1 MPIAGRR
8 LNTIGAVLAAV
19 AVLLLLL
26 RALGRFD
33 DSWDGTHYH
42 LVFSAFRARILTFET
57 FQPLPFIVS
66 LYNSFP
72 PLLDVVRGYVWRVT
86 GSILILQTFNLA
98 AIAAL
103 VTFWKLNFGL
113 SIRWS
118 IIAILSVPLIQIS
131 ATTLYVDT
139 FVNCIFAIPLSILSV
154 AFIDRRPLTRN
165 EGVLSLV
172 ALAVCG
178 NVKPQFVVLGTVL
191 LTVLCIFQTWH
202 LWQQGRRRELGRFL
216 ALAAISYLVVPAT
229 GIHNLLVHGNPTY
242 PLAISVLGKSLPG
255 MFPLEA
261 TWKAPDYLAHVSQPV
276 RWLASILEF
285 RAFEGAEIP
294 YTIDQFNPIPI
305 GTMPDIVSRPPSMR
319 MGGYFFPLVLA
330 LLMWLVVFTRQY
342 IAQERLRWF
351 IPLICVSFIAFVP
364 GSNELRYYSFWMLT
378 LIFLCFL
385 AANRAHENEYAGL
398 FHGSMLVAFISV
410 GVITGWRYFDPRP
423 YSVQDHIRKH
433 GMDRVV
439 TGQDLCFENR
449 SRDTILF
456 TWIFHAK
463 GHYRVVDLSPGERCP
478 QK

>member
-1 MPIAGRR
+1 MPIAGRK
-8 LNTIGAVLAAV
+8 LNAFGAVLAAA
-19 AVLLLLL
+19 AVLLLLV
-26 RALGRFD
+26 RALSRFD
-33 DSWDGTHYH
+33 DSWDGTQYH

-66 LYNSFP
+66 FYNSFP

-86 GSILILQTFNLA
+86 GSILILQAFNLG
-98 AIAAL
+98 AIATL
-103 VTFWKLNFGL
+103 VTFWKFNFGL

-139 FVNCIFAIPLSILSV
+139 FVNCVFVIPLSTLYM
-154 AFIDRRPLTRN
+154 AFIDRRPLTRK
-165 EGVLSLV
+165 EVILSLV

-178 NVKPQFVVLGTVL
+178 NIKPQFVVLGTVL

-216 ALAAISYLVVPAT
+216 GLAAISYVVVPAT
-229 GIHNLLVHGNPTY
+229 GIHNLLVHGNPFY

-255 MFPLEA
+255 MFPLKVA
-261 TWKAPDYLAHVSQPV
+261 WKVPDFLAHVPQPV
-276 RWLASILEF
+276 RWLASIVEF

-305 GTMPDIVSRPPSMR
+305 GIMPDIVSRPPSMR
-319 MGGYFFPLVLA
+319 MGGYFFPLVLT
-330 LLMWLVVFTRQY
+330 LCMWLGVFIRRY
-342 IAQERLRWF
+342 PASERLRWF
-351 IPLICVSFIAFVP
+351 IPLICVSLVAFVP

-385 AANRAHENEYAGL
+385 AASRANEYVGL
-398 FHGSMLVAFISV
+398 FHGSLVVAFVSV
-410 GVITGWRYFDPRP
+410 GMITGWRYFDPRS

-463 GHYRVVDLSPGERCP
+463 GQYRVVDLSPGERCP

>member
-1 MPIAGRR
+1 MSIAGRR
-8 LNTIGAVLAAV
+8 LNVFGAVLAVA
-19 AVLLLLL
+19 AVLLLLV
-26 RALGRFD
+26 RALSRFD
-33 DSWDGTHYH
+33 DSWDGTQYH

-57 FQPLPFIVS
+57 FQPLPFIAS
-66 LYNSFP
+66 FYNSFP
-72 PLLDVVRGYVWRVT
+72 PLLDIVRGYVWRIT
-86 GSILILQTFNLA
+86 GSILILQSFNLA

-103 VTFWKLNFGL
+103 VTFWKRRFGL

-118 IIAILSVPLIQIS
+118 IVAILSVPLIQIS
-131 ATTLYVDT
+131 ATALYVDT
-139 FVNCIFAIPLSILSV
+139 FVNCIFTIPLSALSV
-154 AFIDRRPLTRN
+154 AFIDRRPLSRN
-165 EGVLSLV
+165 EAILSLV

-178 NVKPQFVVLGTVL
+178 NVKPQFIVLGTVL
-191 LTVLCIFQTWH
+191 LTVLCIFQTWY
-202 LWQQGRRRELGRFL
+202 LSQQGSRKELGCFL
-216 ALAAISYLVVPAT
+216 GLAAISYLVVPAT
-229 GIHNLLVHGNPTY
+229 GIHNLLVYGNPVY
-242 PLAISVLGKSLPG
+242 PLAISIFGKSLPG
-255 MFPLEA
+255 MFPPEA

-319 MGGYFFPLVLA
+319 MGGYFFPLVLT
-330 LLMWLVVFTRQY
+330 LFMWLVVFTRHY
-342 IAQERLRWF
+342 TANERLRWF

-364 GSNELRYYSFWMLT
+364 GSNELRYYSFWMLI

-385 AANRAHENEYAGL
+385 AANRANEYVGL
-398 FHGSMLVAFISV
+398 FRGSLVVAFISV
-410 GVITGWRYFDPRP
+410 GMITGWRYFDPRP

-456 TWIFHAK
+456 TWIFHNK
-463 GHYRVVDLSPGERCP
+463 GHYRVVDLSPGEHCP